1 MTYAVSAKV
10 STSDSRNLLE
20 FLAENKFC
28 IFSLDNFSGDLTL
41 VDLDTT
47 QNNALD
53 PKWFR
58 YQCIYNGTE
67 PPSKTVFERLMQDE
81 LILSFQFSFHR

>member
-10 STSDSRNLLE
+10 STSDSQNLLE
-20 FLAENKFC
+20 FLAENRFC
-28 IFSLDNFSGDLTL
+28 IFRLDNFSGDLTL

-53 PKWFR
+53 PKWFQ

-67 PPSKTVFERLMQDE
+67 PPSQTVFERLLKDE